1 MTDRSTHGIQ
11 TKKRGG
17 GGSEPDEGRRTR
29 APAGK
34 ALGQVGAATAIL
46 TAHARVNDEGVAM
59 ELSGSAERQLKDI
72 FDLGN
77 DVVTNDVLNSFQD
90 YIADGFDAFEKYI
103 RDTLYQGNQ
112 ESTALKMILAV
123 EQLHNLMQ
131 ESERRT
137 SKKLENQVKE
147 SVFFVPEA
155 LALTALQTS
164 EKLNSATLREEEE
177 KLDRELHEMRAE
189 IASTRAACE
198 ELQSEVSSLD
208 AEIASCDVSRVE
220 AIPDA
225 LGAGKE
231 NFSRDAAA
239 VDKAGKELNS
249 MLPKLK
255 ELSNKFGSANLTTT
269 RNIMDQ
275 VESEVE
281 KRKQSQAGK
290 TLKEMCNLLT

>member
-1 MTDRSTHGIQ
+1 M
-11 TKKRGG
+11 
-17 GGSEPDEGRRTR
+17 EFN
-29 APAGK
+29 
-34 ALGQVGAATAIL
+34 GA
-46 TAHARVNDEGVAM
+46 
-59 ELSGSAERQLKDI
+59 SERQLKDI

-103 RDTLYQGNQ
+103 RDTLYQNGQ

-137 SKKLENQVKE
+137 SKKLEGQVKE

-155 LALTALQTS
+155 LALCALQNS
-164 EKLNSATLREEEE
+164 EKLDSADLRVEED
-177 KLDRELHEMRAE
+177 KLDRELQEMRAD

-198 ELQSEVSSLD
+198 QLQSEIRTLD
-208 AEIASCDVSRVE
+208 EEIATCDVSSIQ

-225 LGAGKE
+225 LGTDKE
-231 NFSRDAAA
+231 NFAKDADA
-239 VDKAGKELNS
+239 VNKAGKQLNS

-255 ELSNKFGSANLTTT
+255 ELSQKFGSATLTSTHD
-269 RNIMDQ
+269 IISQ
-275 VESEVE
+275 VENEIQ
-281 KRKQSQAGK
+281 KRKESQAGR